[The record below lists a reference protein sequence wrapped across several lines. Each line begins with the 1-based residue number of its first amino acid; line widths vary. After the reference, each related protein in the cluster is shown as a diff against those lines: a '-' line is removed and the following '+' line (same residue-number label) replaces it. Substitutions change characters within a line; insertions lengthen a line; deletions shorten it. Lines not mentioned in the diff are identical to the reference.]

1 MSCHSWKM
9 RHRSVVNCSAA
20 LRLINTGIEVE
31 IVIGLESIECRV
43 TENIRTIILAD
54 VVNTITNINA
64 RS

>member
-1 MSCHSWKM
+1 M
-9 RHRSVVNCSAA
+9 RHRSVANCSAA

-43 TENIRTIILAD
+43 TENILTIILAD